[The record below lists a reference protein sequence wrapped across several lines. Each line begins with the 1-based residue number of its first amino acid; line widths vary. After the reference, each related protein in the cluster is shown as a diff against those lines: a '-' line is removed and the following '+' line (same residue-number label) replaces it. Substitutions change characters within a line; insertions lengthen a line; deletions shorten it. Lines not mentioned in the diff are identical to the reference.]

1 MRNRLALIS
10 GIAFIVLGVV
20 FAADALDWIDVSAQ
34 LVFPVVMIAIG
45 AGVVLGARGQR
56 GERRT
61 TDEPRPDEPRPDE
74 PRPDEPRP
82 DEPPPAPSKDDAPPP
97 NDN

>member
-10 GIAFIVLGVV
+10 GITFIVLGVV
-20 FAADALDWIDVSAQ
+20 FAADALDWIDVSAR

-56 GERRT
+56 RERST
-61 TDEPRPDEPRPDE
+61 TDERPPDG
-74 PRPDEPRP
+74 
-82 DEPPPAPSKDDAPPP
+82 PPAPPEDNAELPP
-97 NDN
+97 DR

>member
-74 PRPDEPRP
+74 P
-82 DEPPPAPSKDDAPPP
+82 PPAPSKDDAPPP